1 MQLLWIFISEQKE
14 SSDPLKLLYSVQMV
28 KILLKSVFKRPRSNW
43 IKITHKQLL
52 STNILC

>member
-28 KILLKSVFKRPRSNW
+28 KILLESVFKRPRSNW

>member
-28 KILLKSVFKRPRSNW
+28 EI
-43 IKITHKQLL
+43 
-52 STNILC
+52 